1 MDSTIRT
8 TAIAAILF
16 GTLGLAPPLGA
27 QEHPAPSHYRVI
39 DLGTLGGQFSV
50 GNTINNLGWVM
61 GGSNEAGDVIQ
72 LATLWLP
79 GRQIPLGT
87 LGGPSSDVLWPVKND
102 FGLISGV
109 TENGKLDPLG
119 ETFSCPVFGLTSGNS
134 CVAFAWRDNKM
145 TQLPGLGGNN
155 SIGGGVNNRG
165 QIVGWAETAARDA
178 TCAGTSS
185 PPFVQFLQFEAV
197 IWNMDEGHW
206 HVRQLAPFTGDPDA
220 AAVAINDAGQVVGIS
235 GLCSIAI
242 GGYSAIHAVLWENG
256 IPIDMGNLGGHGWN
270 TPGAIN
276 QRGVAAGFANQA
288 NDLPGG
294 ALAFLPEAFTWTK
307 EGGMVDIGRLPG
319 DAISEA
325 TDINDAGQV
334 VGVSYAHTDFS
345 GARAFIYQ
353 NGVMTA
359 LNDLLSASDQASFF
373 VSSTGGIND
382 LGEIAATANLVSNGV
397 VTAAAHAVL
406 LVPTGEGEGGDSA
419 LAPAAVPDEVNAQMR
434 QRAALRHFGREN
446 SAAGR

>member
-1 MDSTIRT
+1 MNSTIRT
-8 TAIAAILF
+8 AAIATILF
-16 GTLGLAPPLGA
+16 AALGPAQQLGA
-27 QEHPAPSHYRVI
+27 QERASPSRYRVI
-39 DLGTLGGQFSV
+39 DLGTLGGTFSV

-61 GGSNEAGDVIQ
+61 GGSNEAGDVVQ

-79 GRQIPLGT
+79 GKQVPLGR

-109 TENGKLDPLG
+109 TENGKPDPLG

-134 CVAFAWRDNKM
+134 CIAFAWRNDKM
-145 TQLPGLGGNN
+145 TALPGLGGNN
-155 SIGGGVNNRG
+155 SIGGGDNNRG
-165 QIVGWAETAARDA
+165 QIVGWAETAARDP

-197 IWNMDEGHW
+197 IWEMDDGHW
-206 HVRQLAPFTGDPDA
+206 RVRQLAPFPSDVDA

-242 GGYSAIHAVLWENG
+242 GGYSAIHALLWENG
-256 IPIDMGNLGGHGWN
+256 TPIDMGNLGGHGWN

-276 QRGVAAGFANQA
+276 NHGVAAGFANQP
-288 NDLPGG
+288 NDVSGG
-294 ALAFLPEAFTWTK
+294 VLAFLPEAFTWTK
-307 EGGMVDIGRLPG
+307 QGGMVDIGRLPD

-334 VGVSYAHTDFS
+334 IGVSYAHTDFS

-353 NGVMTA
+353 NSMMTA
-359 LNDLLSASDQASFF
+359 LNDLLSAGDQASFF
-373 VSSTGGIND
+373 ISSTGGIND
-382 LGEIAATANLVSNGV
+382 AGEIAATANLVSNGV
-397 VTAAAHAVL
+397 VTAATHAVL
-406 LVPTGEGEGGDSA
+406 LVPTGESDGGNGAAASA
-419 LAPAAVPDEVNAQMR
+419 VNPAEVNAQMR
-434 QRAALRHFGREN
+434 QRASLRHFGRAE
-446 SAAGR
+446 ATR